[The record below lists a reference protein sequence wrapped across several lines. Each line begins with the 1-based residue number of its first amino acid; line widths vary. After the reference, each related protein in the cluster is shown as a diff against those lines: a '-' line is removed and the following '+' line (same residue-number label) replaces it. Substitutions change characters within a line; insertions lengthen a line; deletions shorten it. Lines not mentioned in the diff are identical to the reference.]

1 MDFDT
6 FRTALLEGL
15 GQANLYAGMNL
26 LEYLSTPASSRTG
39 DEAALIDDKLTP
51 ILLKALGYISSDWVY
66 NLQEKTIRP
75 DFRLQLGKDEYPRPP
90 FIVENKNTSESL
102 EPHLGQLEKYMRA
115 YGTPLGILNN
125 GRLLRAY
132 ERAGADL
139 RLVAEINLQAWLESK
154 LGAQAAL
161 LENFEIALRAFYGRF
176 NRDVFVG
183 TQRLLNELRFTRS
196 GQPHDEV
203 SWPAE
208 AQFPVRLNTDE
219 YFERDLI
226 NQTRELIRDITY
238 DVSAQLELRLGEFD
252 GYQAELATLEDRFD
266 GLLTSLHGELKKA
279 GVGEAT
285 LQRVQLR
292 AESRLEIRK
301 PSSLTSDCTVFLLE
315 ALNSVQVTPAKEAP
329 QDNEEG
335 LLEGRKKTQKTPKK
349 AVILSELPVSIARDL
364 RVLDSF
370 LMDYHTQRETLERR
384 NAPALEVGAAF
395 MGWQNRVATLV
406 FPDQDLPRLKREFS
420 SQTAYVLVVRMLL
433 VRIIED
439 KGLIPRVFT
448 NGGLSLWFGEV
459 EERYLKYAQG
469 KSTDFL
475 LEMAYSSAQHIYA
488 AFYSDLRLFDW
499 YTPDRNLVVR
509 VLYRLAGFDL
519 SVIESDLIGHMYA
532 RYVED
537 EHKHETGMYY
547 TPPEIV
553 EYILD
558 GVGFSGPEVLEKTI
572 LDPACGSGTF
582 LVSAAR
588 RIVAAY
594 RAYYDAQPGGMKP
607 NNVADIVRAVQECV
621 HGLDLNPFACYLAET
636 NLLIQVLDLI
646 KIALEAGED
655 LQIDRFNIHNTDTLS
670 YEAETNAY
678 LRAPLGAVVDPS
690 SLPTAEQIKAKIGTY
705 EDGFDV
711 VVANPP
717 YVRADENEQIPVYRE
732 RIKREHPIEVVQKT
746 MIKKWDLYVPF
757 IALGVHLLKD
767 GGRLGIITSNSI
779 EVVPYAQALRQLLG
793 QQTLNQISFFNG
805 VKLFADAAVSNTV
818 FTLQKTPPD
827 SSHEVERVWH
837 SAKPSPS
844 APTTRERQNQREQG
858 EQIFRQEQSQSELD
872 GLIELSS
879 ICFITGGMEL
889 QSNEKNPDISF
900 KKDDLLQS
908 FQDQT
913 HSRPYI
919 EGKYIIPFGI
929 DDLKFLEYGKGLRA
943 PDFVRRARFPEI
955 FDRTK
960 LVRGRTSHAF
970 LDNGQYDAFIYF
982 NHSAISII
990 QWHILSGVNNRT
1002 ISDYVNQIQRSEF
1015 ELISTRFLP
1024 EFLLGVMNSSMGIR
1038 LMMGNKTSSIS
1049 SEIEPESVKKLLIP
1063 DIDLEAQQPIAQR
1076 VGELTNLATE
1086 FFHLTRAGWK
1096 LNLERGE
1103 GLAPA
1108 VLPISGVRTLELS
1121 RAKIG
1126 WGFVVADPLANLRG
1140 LRVYGAALY
1149 KGKKLFLNVSVG
1161 TSSQALEWLRRQ
1173 WDRLPEGTG
1182 FEKAEQERLIIPAN
1196 PAEAEKALLEL
1207 GRQESEVMLKIER
1220 FRTLRLE
1227 VDALVEALY
1236 ASLELAPVEIAPS
1249 TGDSA

>member
-6 FRTALLEGL
+6 FRKVLLEGL

-26 LEYLSTPASSRTG
+26 LEYLKTPASSRTG
-39 DEAALIDDKLTP
+39 DEAALLDDKLTP
-51 ILLKALGYISSDWVY
+51 ILLQALGYTRSDWIY
-66 NLQEKTIRP
+66 NLQDKNIRP
-75 DFRLQLGKDEYPRPP
+75 DFRVQLGKDEYPRPP
-90 FIVENKNTSESL
+90 FIVENKNTLEFL

-139 RLVAEINLQAWLESK
+139 RLVAEINIQAWLESET
-154 LGAQAAL
+154 GAQAEL
-161 LENFEIALRAFYGRF
+161 LENFDIALRAFHGRF
-176 NRDVFVG
+176 NRDIFVG
-183 TQRLLNELRFTRS
+183 TQRLLDELRFTRS
-196 GQPHDEV
+196 GQPHDES

-208 AQFPVRLNTDE
+208 ARFTVRTHTDE

-226 NQTRELIRDITY
+226 DQTRELIRDITY
-238 DVSAQLELRLGEFD
+238 DVSAQLELRLGEFAS
-252 GYQAELATLEDRFD
+252 YQGELAKLEERFD
-266 GLLTSLHGELKKA
+266 SLLKDLHGELKKA
-279 GVGEAT
+279 KMGEAT
-285 LQRVQLR
+285 LQRVQLW
-292 AESRLEIRK
+292 AESRLEIHK
-301 PSSLTSDCTVFLLE
+301 PGNLTGDCTTFLLKE
-315 ALNSVQVTPAKEAP
+315 LNLKQVIPSEKAS
-329 QDNEEG
+329 QDEEEG
-335 LLEGRKKTQKTPKK
+335 LLEGGKKTRKAPKK
-349 AVILSELPVSIARDL
+349 VVLLIKLPESITEDL
-364 RVLDSF
+364 RYLDSF

-395 MGWQNRVATLV
+395 MSWQNRVATLV
-406 FPDQDLPRLKREFS
+406 FPDQDLSRLKREFS

-509 VLYRLAGFDL
+509 VLYRLAGFNL
-519 SVIESDLIGHMYA
+519 SIIESDLIGHMYA

-558 GVGFSGPEVLEKTI
+558 GVGFSGPDVLWKTI

-594 RAYYDAQPGGMKP
+594 RSYYDAQPGGMKP
-607 NNVADIVRAVQECV
+607 SNVADIVRAVQECV

-670 YEAETNAY
+670 YEAQTRAY
-678 LRAPLGAVVDPS
+678 LNAPLGSMVDPS
-690 SLPTAEQIKAKIGTY
+690 SLPMAEQIKAKIGTY
-705 EDGFDV
+705 EGGFDV

-717 YVRADENEQIPVYRE
+717 YVRADENEQIPIYRE
-732 RIKREHPIEVVQKT
+732 RIKREHPIEMVQKT
-746 MIKKWDLYVPF
+746 MIKKWDLYIPF

-779 EVVPYAQALRQLLG
+779 EVVPYAQALRTLLG
-793 QQTLNQISFFNG
+793 QQTLNEISFFKG

-818 FTLQKTPPD
+818 FTLQKAPPD
-827 SSHEVERVWH
+827 SSCEVERVWH

-844 APTTRERQNQREQG
+844 TPTTRERQNQLERG
-858 EQIFRQEQSQSELD
+858 EQIFRQEQAQANFSGVIRLGDICYVSKSMVLHSEE
-872 GLIELSS
+872 GL
-879 ICFITGGMEL
+879 
-889 QSNEKNPDISF
+889 F
-900 KKDDLLQS
+900 KKDDLISLTK
-908 FQDQT
+908 DEK
-913 HSRPYI
+913 HPKLYI
-919 EGKYIIPFGI
+919 EGGDI
-929 DDLKFLEYGKGLRA
+929 DNYYLSSLRFLEYGETLRA
-943 PDFVRRARFPEI
+943 PSLVSRKTFPELHNRRKI
-955 FDRTK
+955 LHGETSSA
-960 LVRGRTSHAF
+960 LV
-970 LDNGQYDAFIYF
+970 DEGQYGDYIYS
-982 NHSAISII
+982 NHS
-990 QWHILSGVNNRT
+990 V
-1002 ISDYVNQIQRSEF
+1002 
-1015 ELISTRFLP
+1015 LIMVKWSN
-1024 EFLLGVMNSSMGIR
+1024 LLGVAS
-1038 LMMGNKTSSIS
+1038 KSIDNAVG
-1049 SEIEPESVKKLLIP
+1049 ENRKLLEEVSLKFDQFFLAGVVNSTRGKQLLKSLSGSARLGRFHPEEFKNLPIP
-1063 DIDLEAQQPIAQR
+1063 NISEKTQFGVAR
-1076 VGELTNLATE
+1076 KVRELQSIGLE

-1103 GLAPA
+1103 ALAPA
-1108 VLPISGVRTLELS
+1108 LLPMPGVRTLELGK
-1121 RAKIG
+1121 AKIA
-1126 WGFVVADPLANLRG
+1126 WGLSTTDHLASLSG
-1140 LRVYGAALY
+1140 LRVHGGALY
-1149 KGKKLFLNVSVG
+1149 KGKKLRFNVITG
-1161 TSSQALEWLRRQ
+1161 TPSQALEWLRRQ
-1173 WDRLPEGTG
+1173 WDRLPENTG
-1182 FEKAEQERLIIPAN
+1182 FEKAEQERLMIPAN

-1207 GRQESEVMLKIER
+1207 GLKESEVVLKIER

-1236 ASLELAPVEIAPS
+1236 ASLELAPVEENS
-1249 TGDSA
+1249 S

>member
-301 PSSLTSDCTVFLLE
+301 PGSLTSDCTVFLLE

-844 APTTRERQNQREQG
+844 APTTRERQNQRERG
-858 EQIFRQEQSQSELD
+858 EQIFRQKQAEANLSGVIRLGDLCYVSKGMVLHAKDGSFTKDELISDSRDSQHPVL
-872 GLIELSS
+872 
-879 ICFITGGMEL
+879 
-889 QSNEKNPDISF
+889 
-900 KKDDLLQS
+900 
-908 FQDQT
+908 
-913 HSRPYI
+913 YV
-919 EGKYIIPFGI
+919 EGKDIKAFGI
-929 DDLKFLEYGKGLRA
+929 DEIRYLEYGEGLRA
-943 PDFVRRARFPEI
+943 PQFISRPTFGKIYQFPKI
-955 FDRTK
+955 I
-960 LVRGRTSHAF
+960 RGRTSSAL
-970 LDNGQYDAFIYF
+970 LDNGQYGEFVHF
-982 NHSAISII
+982 NHSAISIT
-990 QWHILSGVNNRT
+990 QWHYFSDINNR
-1002 ISDYVNQIQRSEF
+1002 SLGD
-1015 ELISTRFLP
+1015 STDERGRLVLNANSRRFLL
-1024 EFLLGVMNSSMGIR
+1024 EFLLGVMNSTTGIR
-1038 LMMGNKTSSIS
+1038 LMMSAKTSGIS
-1049 SEIEPESVKKLLIP
+1049 TEIEPEAIKNLPIADL
-1063 DIDLEAQQPIAQR
+1063 DLEAQQPIAQR